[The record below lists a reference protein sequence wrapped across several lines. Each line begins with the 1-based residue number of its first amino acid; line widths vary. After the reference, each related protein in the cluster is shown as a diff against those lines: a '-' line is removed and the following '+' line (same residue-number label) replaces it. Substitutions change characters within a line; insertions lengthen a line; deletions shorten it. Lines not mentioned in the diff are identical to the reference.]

1 MDQRNHCTW
10 QTVKSAQLGEGA
22 QVTVQMEKG
31 LYLGNMK
38 FKMSVEEQWGLLLA
52 ILRPELGEFSFIII
66 NKSVFFLTPCSM
78 WNLSSLA
85 RD

>member
-1 MDQRNHCTW
+1 M
-10 QTVKSAQLGEGA
+10 KSTQI
-22 QVTVQMEKG
+22 TVQMERG

-38 FKMSVEEQWGLLLA
+38 FKMGVEEQWGLLLA
-52 ILRPELGEFSFIII
+52 VLRPELGEFSFIII
-66 NKSVFFLTPCSM
+66 NKKVFLATPCSM